1 MAEFLIR
8 MADERGRVL
17 EQVENGP
24 SQEDVR
30 ERFSQQGF
38 LVYWVKPR
46 GILAGGGLR
55 IHRRRKVKLD
65 DFVIFNAQFLTLI
78 KAGLPILTSLDLLL
92 KRQKSPVFRAVLE
105 NVRDRVRSG
114 ELLSDA
120 FLAQGI
126 FPKIYTTTLLAG
138 EKSGNLEEVLT
149 RYIAFQRVSSA
160 VRKKL
165 LASLVYPA
173 LLICG
178 VILILTVL
186 LNFVIPKFQALFADF
201 GAELPKIT
209 VFTLTVGTAVR
220 NYFLIIFPAIFAA
233 LFVIWRWTKSE
244 SGSQRVDRVRLALP
258 LLGQIWLKYQVAM
271 FSRML
276 STLLAGG
283 IPLMPSLQT
292 AAESMQSRL
301 ISNATMVAA
310 DKVREGSPLSRSLEE
325 AQVFPVLAVEMI
337 EVGESTGAL
346 PAMLNSVAEF
356 YEEDVQTALVAALAL
371 IEPVIL
377 IVMGV
382 IVAFVLISLY
392 LPIFS
397 LGAGGIRPA

>member
-1 MAEFLIR
+1 

>member
-1 MAEFLIR
+1 

-38 LVYWVKPR
+38 LVYWVRPR
-46 GILAGGGLR
+46 GLLAGGGLR
-55 IHRRRKVKLD
+55 LQRRRKVKLD
-65 DFVIFNAQFLTLI
+65 DFIIFNAQFLTLI

-92 KRQKSPVFRAVLE
+92 KRQKSQAFRAVLE
-105 NVRDRVRSG
+105 NVRDRVRTG

-173 LLICG
+173 LLITG
-178 VILILTVL
+178 VIVILTVL
-186 LNFVIPKFQALFADF
+186 LNFVIPKFQALFTDF
-201 GAELPKIT
+201 GAELPRIT
-209 VFTLTVGTAVR
+209 VFTLTVGTTIR
-220 NYFLIIFPAIFAA
+220 QYFLIIVP
-233 LFVIWRWTKSE
+233 VIAVAVFLAWRWSKSA
-244 SGSQRVDRVRLALP
+244 SGSQQLDRIRLALP
-258 LLGQIWLKYQVAM
+258 LLGSIWLKYQIGM

-283 IPLMPSLQT
+283 IPLMPALQT
-292 AAESMQSRL
+292 AADSMQSSL
-301 ISNATMVAA
+301 ISSATLAA
-310 DKVREGSPLSRSLEE
+310 AEKVREGSSLASSLEE
-325 AQVFPVLAVEMI
+325 AGVFPALAVEMI

-346 PAMLNSVAEF
+346 PAMLTSVAEF
-356 YEEDVQTALVAALAL
+356 YEEDVQTALVAALSL

-397 LGAGGIRPA
+397 LGAGGIRPS